1 MVTKGKIK
9 SGLKFNVFYRGSKLV
24 VDQVSTEWE
33 AKRRAVVIF
42 AARTGNRVCTWEL
55 SCTRLR

>member
-1 MVTKGKIK
+1 MITKGKVTN
-9 SGLKFNVFYRGSKLV
+9 GLKFNVFYRGSKLV

-42 AARTGNRVCTWEL
+42 ASQTGRVVKAWEL
-55 SCTRLR
+55 ACTRA